1 MVLRKWEDLPDF
13 MKTEEVKPYYEV
25 LRKKRFSLFFKR
37 AVDLVGGLVLL
48 ILLSLP
54 MAFIAIAI
62 KLDSEGPVFYR
73 QERITTYGKHFK
85 IHKFRTMVSNAD
97 KIGTA
102 VTVGNDSRIT
112 RVGKRLRG
120 CRLDELPQVLDLI
133 SGNMSF
139 VGTRPEAVKY
149 VEKYKPEYYATLLL
163 PAGITSEASIR
174 YKDEAELLEAADDV
188 DKVYIEEVLPGKM
201 KFNLQSI
208 KEFSFIGE
216 IATMVR
222 TVFAV
227 LGKDYSDE
235 EQESRV

>member
-1 MVLRKWEDLPDF
+1 MILRKWEELPDF
-13 MKTEEVKPYYEV
+13 MRTDEVRPYYEV
-25 LRKKRFSLFFKR
+25 LKKKRLSLVLKR
-37 AVDLVGGLVLL
+37 MMDLGGGVVLLVLL
-48 ILLSLP
+48 AIP
-54 MAFIAIAI
+54 MAVIAVLI

-102 VTVGNDSRIT
+102 VTVGNDCRIT
-112 RVGKRLRG
+112 KVGEKLRG

-139 VGTRPEAVKY
+139 VGTRPETVKY
-149 VEKYKPEYYATLLL
+149 VEKYKPEYMATLLL

-174 YKDEAELLEAADDV
+174 YKDEAKLLEVADDV
-188 DKVYIEEVLPGKM
+188 DRVYMDEVLPGKM
-201 KFNLQSI
+201 KYNLESI
-208 KEFSFIGE
+208 KDFSFWGN
-216 IATMVR
+216 IATMFR

-235 EQESRV
+235 EQENKV

>member
-1 MVLRKWEDLPDF
+1 MVLRKWDDLPDF

-25 LRKKRFSLFFKR
+25 LKKKKVSLVLKR
-37 AVDLVGGLVLL
+37 AMDFVGGLVLVV
-48 ILLSLP
+48 LLAIP
-54 MAFIAIAI
+54 MAVIAVMI

-112 RVGKRLRG
+112 KVGAKLRG

-149 VEKYKPEYYATLLL
+149 VEKYKTEYYATLLL

-174 YKDEAELLEAADDV
+174 YKDEAELLENAVDV
-188 DKVYIEEVLPGKM
+188 DRVYVEEVLPGKM
-201 KFNLQSI
+201 KYNLQSI
-208 KEFSFIGE
+208 MEFSFIGE
-216 IATMVR
+216 IKTMFR

-227 LGKDYSDE
+227 LGKDYSE
-235 EQESRV
+235 EKIKA